1 MFPRRVALAV
11 EHPHRLNSLSARRHG
26 RLWRGCDGGA
36 FVRKP
41 AEFEIQLF
49 NDASGITNEVVPG
62 DEEHKSKGKFRAVEH
77 PAPKHA
83 DEERPIGEAIVGTE
97 ALMIDGAGNDAND
110 SDHAAAVLVLG
121 GVLHGSLR
129 RADMPLPERAVGT
142 FVKCGG

>member
-1 MFPRRVALAV
+1 MFPRGVALAA
-11 EHPHRLNSLSARRHG
+11 EHSCQLNSVSARRHG
-26 RLWRGCDGGA
+26 RLWCGCDGGA
-36 FVRKP
+36 FGRKP

-62 DEEHKSKGKFRAVEH
+62 DEEHKSKGKFRTVEH

-83 DEERPIGEAIVGTE
+83 NEERPIGQAIVGTE
-97 ALMIDGAGNDAND
+97 ALMIDGAGNDAD
-110 SDHAAAVLVLG
+110 DADHAAALLVLG

-142 FVKCGG
+142 IVKSGG